1 MLEVLNDPWGFF
13 AVSLVLGMF
22 GTIIICGIVFSVQC
36 HLNYLRRPKRG
47 ATRVSRSQYRRKR
60 RREWLKEEC
69 TFTRSEL
76 IIICGCVILAFVS
89 LILL

>member
-1 MLEVLNDPWGFF
+1 MLEVLNDPIMYL
-13 AVSLVLGMF
+13 AMSLVVGMF
-22 GTIIICGIVFSVQC
+22 GSIIICGIVFSVQC

-47 ATRVSRSQYRRKR
+47 ASRKR
-60 RREWLKEEC
+60 QKEWLKEEC

-76 IIICGCVILAFVS
+76 IIICGCVILAFAS